1 VLLAANLQGGRPI
14 FVDEEPD
21 SGTVRTVLLTA
32 NLQGG
37 RPIFS
42 ETR

>member
-14 FVDEEPD
+14 F
-21 SGTVRTVLLTA
+21 
-32 NLQGG
+32 
-37 RPIFS
+37 S